1 MKSPYF
7 FNTSRHVITNNRNT
21 ISNQCS
27 FSFYHRLLVSLLLWV
42 RALRQTCML
51 VFHCPIKIGTF
62 LAFCMFGSC
71 FRKLAVDIISDFK
84 QFLEKWRL
92 LFLFAKKIYVLTT
105 LKLFSRFL
113 FCFCCCC
120 LFFLLFFL
128 LLCFLLLLVFCFCFF
143 VLWSGSNS
151 RHCINHATVTGES
164 EFDNDHRNTA
174 SPNKHGMHHDNKVT
188 SLASHDVIGLCVP
201 GINIDYATSNVD
213 TSLRGYPSS

>member
-1 MKSPYF
+1 MVKLKKAEEYEKA
-7 FNTSRHVITNNRNT
+7 
-21 ISNQCS
+21 SNWIAAEKVYLES
-27 FSFYHRLLVSLLLWV
+27 ILLSDEEISFYHRLLVSLLLWV

-71 FRKLAVDIISDFK
+71 FRMLAVDIISDFK

-92 LFLFAKKIYVLTT
+92 LFLFAKKMYVLTT

-128 LLCFLLLLVFCFCFF
+128 LFCFLLLLVFCFCFF
-143 VLWSGSNS
+143 VLGSWFQPPALHQPCDS
-151 RHCINHATVTGES
+151 HRRIGVWQRSQKHSIAKQTRHAP
-164 EFDNDHRNTA
+164 RQ
-174 SPNKHGMHHDNKVT
+174 
-188 SLASHDVIGLCVP
+188 
-201 GINIDYATSNVD
+201 
-213 TSLRGYPSS
+213 